1 MLELEKESH
10 NLAAKMSSILNATT
24 ASLAAAATTVT
35 TMGGSDNNKHNNN
48 NDDAAAD
55 DDDAGKY
62 ARTHTQTQTHTDTQ
76 TQSVANS
83 LTEVNS
89 HTDKHRELLQGCRT
103 NCTKCQCQRDGAKS
117 RNTQKTRHVAA
128 ESVRK

>member
-1 MLELEKESH
+1 MVLELEKESH

-48 NDDAAAD
+48 NDDAAAA

-62 ARTHTQTQTHTDTQ
+62 ARTHTDTQ